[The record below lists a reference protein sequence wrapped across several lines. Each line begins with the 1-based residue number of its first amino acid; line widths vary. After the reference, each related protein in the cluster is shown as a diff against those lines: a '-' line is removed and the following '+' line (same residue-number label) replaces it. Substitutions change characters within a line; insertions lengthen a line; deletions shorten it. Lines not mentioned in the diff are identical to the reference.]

1 MIREDVLQLSDSD
14 CFSSGTHRKVYRYPS
29 DEKLLIKIAFNEDGK
44 KDMAREM
51 YVRNKLAKNDIT
63 SKILPAYHGMVKTNF
78 GQGYIFEY
86 IKDYNGD
93 SSKTL
98 EDYLQEQSDF
108 ERDYEKILRAI
119 LEFKQNLLR
128 ENIVIMDIFPINILL
143 QRMEDGSL
151 RPMFINDMGSAALIP
166 LEYYIPA
173 LNRKR
178 TLRRWQR
185 FVQYIAAQYPS
196 SKVAEFLDK
205 IR

>member
-1 MIREDVLQLSDSD
+1 MVREDVLQLSEND
-14 CFSSGTHRKVYRYPS
+14 CFSSGTHRKVYRYS
-29 DEKLLIKIAFNEDGK
+29 GNEELLIKIAFNEDGK

-51 YVRNKLAKNDIT
+51 YVRNKLAKNNIT
-63 SKILPAYHGMVKTNF
+63 SKILPAYHGTVKTNL

-86 IKDYNGD
+86 IRDYDGSN
-93 SSKTL
+93 SKTL

-108 ERDYEKILRAI
+108 ASDYEEILRAI
-119 LEFKQNLLR
+119 LEFKQNLLK

-143 QRMEDGSL
+143 QRMADGSL

-185 FVQYIAAQYPS
+185 FVQYIAVQYPGD
-196 SKVAEFLDK
+196 KVAAFLSK
-205 IR
+205 IC